1 MDTRLILMCG
11 TDYPVPEC
19 QLIIHQPR
27 INEIAL
33 IGESDFFSGI
43 QCLCLN
49 KTMFVKDESLLDNI
63 NNFQIF
69 MTIMLEK
76 ETADKKFAVE
86 QVCSLL
92 FPKYK
97 VMFTPSSMMLS
108 GEGRTLVIDE
118 SNFDFLQT
126 AIADIGC
133 MKTGPMDQ
141 TTFNPANKQAQEIA
155 EKLMRG
161 RARVAAEKG
170 QTNSS
175 VFTQYLSILT
185 IGIGSMSLRQLSELT
200 IFQLY
205 DLVERYMLYINWD
218 MDIRSRLAGAKPDSQ
233 PDNWMKNIH

>member
-11 TDYPVPEC
+11 RDYPVPEC
-19 QLIIHQPR
+19 QLIIHQPQ
-27 INEIAL
+27 IKEIAL
-33 IGESDFFSGI
+33 IGESDFFAGI

-49 KTMFVKDESLLDNI
+49 KTMFVKDESHLDNI

-69 MTIMLEK
+69 MTIMSEK

-108 GEGRTLVIDE
+108 GEGRTFIFVE
-118 SNFDFLQT
+118 SNFDFLQA
-126 AIADIGC
+126 AIVDISC

-161 RARVAAEKG
+161 RAKVAAEKG
-170 QTNSS
+170 QTNIS

-185 IGIGSMSLRQLSELT
+185 IGIGSMSLGQLSELT

-205 DLVERYMLYINWD
+205 DLVERYMLYVNWD
-218 MDIRSRLAGAKPDSQ
+218 MDVRCRLAGGSPDSQ
-233 PDNWMKNIH
+233 PDNWMKSIH